1 MALAVSHQR
10 CEMREILLREKPSCM
25 LNYSAKGTVPVLVL
39 PDGRVIDESLD
50 IMSWALNQRD
60 PEKWLPADE
69 RTRKLHDALVIANDG
84 PFKHHLDRYKYA
96 NRYDGADAFEHR
108 AEAETFIGTLETHLN
123 ANTWLT
129 GDTLTATD
137 VAIAPF
143 IRQFANAG
151 RAWFDSAPY
160 PAVQKWLNHFLSL
173 PIFESIMEKYP
184 VWQPTA
190 MPAYFPSMDE

>member
-96 NRYDGADAFEHR
+96 NRYEGAVASEHR
-108 AEAETFIGTLETHLN
+108 TAAESFLQTLN
-123 ANTWLT
+123 ARLT
-129 GDTLTATD
+129 TQPFLGGAARGFLDA
-137 VAIAPF
+137 AIVPF
-143 IRQFANAG
+143 IRQFANTD
-151 RAWFDSAPY
+151 RAWFDAAPY
-160 PAVQKWLNHFLSL
+160 PALQAWMARELAAPSFTEV
-173 PIFESIMEKYP
+173 MTKYSQWSGEGP
-184 VWQPTA
+184 GERFP
-190 MPAYFPSMDE
+190 PASA